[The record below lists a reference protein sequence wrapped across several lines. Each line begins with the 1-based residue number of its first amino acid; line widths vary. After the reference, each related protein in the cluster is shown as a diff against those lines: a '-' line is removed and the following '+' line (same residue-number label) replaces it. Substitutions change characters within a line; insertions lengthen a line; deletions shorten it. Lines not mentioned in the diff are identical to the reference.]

1 MVYVGID
8 PGKAGGYA
16 ILYPED
22 SNILNRAESFYWD
35 EQGFI
40 DKMNDLAQT
49 YGTANI
55 ITCVEQVHSMP
66 TDSHKTA
73 FSFGYQNGFIKAV
86 LLAYK
91 IPYQEISPVK
101 WKKEFGLVKQ
111 PKDESIK
118 CCKKLYPL
126 VSLFRT
132 NKCKKESDGMAEALL
147 MATYAKRKF

>member
-16 ILYPED
+16 IIHPVE
-22 SNILNRAESFYWD
+22 SNIEYWAETNYWD
-35 EQGFI
+35 EIGFI
-40 DKMNDLAQT
+40 NKIQELIQE
-49 YGTANI
+49 YGTKNI
-55 ITCVEQVHSMP
+55 IACVEQVHSMP

-73 FSFGYQNGFIKAV
+73 FSFGYQNGFIKAI
-86 LLAYK
+86 LMAHN
-91 IPYQEISPVK
+91 ISYQEISPMK

-111 PKDESIK
+111 SKEESIK